1 MTLSPATLRLL
12 QQAGQGLYSAQQAVS
27 ADVQAF
33 GARVLAL
40 TASQP
45 FDPDNDSAYKQLRSL
60 ARMAHELQAM
70 EEQLKALYAQAGDA
84 VRPELGLLVA
94 LPHNSNASSASGP
107 GARRPDKGSAQEAV
121 VKSAG
126 SAAKT
131 AKKARPGPKPAQAKA
146 PRPARPSANDEK
158 VLAHLKSVLERD
170 SFKPLTHAN
179 IAQAAKMPVGSVGI
193 ALRRLAAAGLVNE
206 SKGSYR
212 LGSAEPAETR
222 P

>member
-107 GARRPDKGSAQEAV
+107 GARRPDKRSAQEAV

-212 LGSAEPAETR
+212 LSSAEPAETR